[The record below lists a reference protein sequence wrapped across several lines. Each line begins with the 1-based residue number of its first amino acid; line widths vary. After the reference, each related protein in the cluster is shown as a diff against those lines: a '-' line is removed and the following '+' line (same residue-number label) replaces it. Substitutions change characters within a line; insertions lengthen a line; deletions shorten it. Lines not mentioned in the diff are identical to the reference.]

1 MRWVDSYLNLR
12 KRKIGLF
19 LLIYMVTLILDYAL
33 VWGIDSFF
41 SAFLV
46 KYRINVVYFGV
57 LAAIFDSLF
66 WIMLYFLSEK
76 KQLAWYQYL
85 YYGGMC
91 FFILQY

>member
-66 WIMLYFLSEK
+66 WIMLYF
-76 KQLAWYQYL
+76 YL
-85 YYGGMC
+85 KRSSWLGTSTSIMGVC
-91 FFILQY
+91 AFLFC

>member
-33 VWGIDSFF
+33 VWGIGSFF
-41 SAFLV
+41 SAFLA

-57 LAAIFDSLF
+57 LVAIFDSLF
-66 WIMLYFLSEK
+66 
-76 KQLAWYQYL
+76 
-85 YYGGMC
+85 
-91 FFILQY
+91 